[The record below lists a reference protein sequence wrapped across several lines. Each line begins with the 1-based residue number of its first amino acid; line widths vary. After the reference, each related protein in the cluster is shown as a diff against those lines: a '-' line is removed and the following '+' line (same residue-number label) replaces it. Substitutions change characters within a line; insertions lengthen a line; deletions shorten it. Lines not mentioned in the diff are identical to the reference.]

1 MIRMTLT
8 APDDVVVRLR
18 EIARDEGTSLAEV
31 VREALELR
39 AGGRYAFAFAPAADE
54 AVACSSRS

>member
-1 MIRMTLT
+1 MTLT

-31 VREALELR
+31 VREALDP
-39 AGGRYAFAFAPAADE
+39 PA
-54 AVACSSRS
+54 VRRTRTR

>member
-1 MIRMTLT
+1 MVRMTLT

-39 AGGRYAFAFAPAADE
+39 ADGRAYAFALAPASDE
-54 AVACSSRS
+54 PAAFGR

>member
-1 MIRMTLT
+1 MTLT

-39 AGGRYAFAFAPAADE
+39 AGGRHYAFALAPADAE
-54 AVACSSRS
+54 RAAVAR